1 MPQMQLEQ
9 QRLKNASASPIYG
22 QIPHSSKL
30 QRRELCLPAHLPS
43 ALFLLRQH
51 RVAAGSGLGTGLS
64 TTMKYVRHTA
74 SGAMGNGLGTMIKCL
89 RRSKNGA
96 AGNGI
101 GTTIKYLRQATAA
114 GNHLAT
120 TAKFPCGAAG
130 IGLGSTIKYRST
142 CLRAEPELPN
152 CAHKHIHYAAGAVGA
167 GTS

>member
-51 RVAAGSGLGTGLS
+51 RVAAGSGLGTGLG
-64 TTMKYVRHTA
+64 TTMKYFRHTT
-74 SGAMGNGLGTMIKCL
+74 SGAVGNGLGTMIKYL
-89 RRSKNGA
+89 RRTKNGT

-101 GTTIKYLRQATAA
+101 GTTITYLRQATAV
-114 GNHLAT
+114 AT
-120 TAKFPCGAAG
+120 TWPPRPSSQVAPRA
-130 IGLGSTIKYRST
+130 STWAPRSST
-142 CLRAEPELPN
+142 VPSV
-152 CAHKHIHYAAGAVGA
+152 CARSLSFRLVLINTFIYAAGAVGVTTA
-167 GTS
+167 